1 MRIRMYNV
9 GFGDCFCIR
18 DRKSSLLVDFGAANS
33 KIEGRPRREVFDVI
47 ISDLTT
53 ISRKNLLLTHFH
65 PDHVSGLLYMMR
77 YRRDAYEFEKI
88 YLPDVFSDPEMKYTL
103 TLLLLA
109 DVTKKASLP
118 GRRVSLFALAE
129 ALCARKVKI
138 DLLSRGSEFEG
149 KYTALWPDVREVSR
163 ETEDVFNSLIE
174 DNEKAMTELVNIA
187 EEVRQ
192 LFMSMTEEEN
202 EADDPGAEKEAEDAA
217 LNQKDSDSAGS
228 VQENG
233 GLQEYV
239 QTKLEL
245 ESKMGV
251 DGFAAQAHAANGT
264 AEVEKGAE
272 TESAAGTGAKPAVRS
287 AEQEDTVN
295 SQKETQRRL
304 RPEKLEKKFREL
316 QATPEFQILL
326 ECAEKQG
333 SLLRQFRHKISLA
346 FQNTRDGELNLL
358 FTGDVQPQYMKMIV
372 EDYDGKIPLHE
383 HYWCIKVPHHGTES
397 HFFDF
402 SRFSPENMLIPN
414 GAYYDNSKK
423 KSKNQRT
430 SMQYGGL
437 FYINDAHM
445 YCSNCDCCDSYENGC
460 SCREYDVI
468 SPSYYKDI

>member
-53 ISRKNLLLTHFH
+53 IRKKNLLLTHFH

-149 KYTALWPDVREVSR
+149 KYTALWPDVKMVSR

-192 LFMSMTEEEN
+192 LFMSMTVDEN
-202 EADDPGAEKEAEDAA
+202 GADDLGAEKEAVDAA
-217 LNQKDSDSAGS
+217 GNQTDSDSAGS
-228 VQENG
+228 VQGNNG
-233 GLQEYV
+233 TQEY
-239 QTKLEL
+239 
-245 ESKMGV
+245 
-251 DGFAAQAHAANGT
+251 AQAELQH
-264 AEVEKGAE
+264 
-272 TESAAGTGAKPAVRS
+272 
-287 AEQEDTVN
+287 
-295 SQKETQRRL
+295 RL
-304 RPEKLEKKFREL
+304 KPEKLEKKFREL
-316 QATPEFQILL
+316 QATPEFQALL
-326 ECAEKQG
+326 ECAEIRG
-333 SLLRQFRHKISLA
+333 HLLRQFRHKISLA
-346 FQNTRDGELNLL
+346 FQNTSDGELNLL

-372 EDYDGKIPLHE
+372 EDYDGRIPLHE

-402 SRFSPENMLIPN
+402 SRFSPENMMIPN

>member
-53 ISRKNLLLTHFH
+53 IRKKNLLLTHFH

-88 YLPDVFSDPEMKYTL
+88 YLPDVFSGPEMKYTL
-103 TLLLLA
+103 ALLLLA

-149 KYTALWPDVREVSR
+149 KYTALWPDVSEVSR
-163 ETEDVFNSLIE
+163 ETEEVFNSLIE
-174 DNEKAMTELVNIA
+174 NHENAMTELVNIA
-187 EEVRQ
+187 EEVRE
-192 LFMSMTEEEN
+192 LFLSMTEETLEAEEKSEPLSVPEDTDGPESSLKDPREYSGEN
-202 EADDPGAEKEAEDAA
+202 EEYTQEKLVLANEDAGAAIEDTAEDPEETEKER
-217 LNQKDSDSAGS
+217 
-228 VQENG
+228 V
-233 GLQEYV
+233 
-239 QTKLEL
+239 
-245 ESKMGV
+245 
-251 DGFAAQAHAANGT
+251 
-264 AEVEKGAE
+264 
-272 TESAAGTGAKPAVRS
+272 
-287 AEQEDTVN
+287 
-295 SQKETQRRL
+295 RRL
-304 RPEKLEKKFREL
+304 NPEKLEKKFREL
-316 QATPEFQILL
+316 QATEEFQALL
-326 ECAEKQG
+326 ESAEKQG
-333 SLLRQFRHKISLA
+333 HSLQQFRHKISLA
-346 FQNTRDGELNLL
+346 FQNTIDGELNLL
-358 FTGDVQPQYMKMIV
+358 FTGDVQPQYMKMIA
-372 EDYDGKIPLHE
+372 ENYDGKIQLHE

-402 SRFSPENMLIPN
+402 SGFSPENMMIPN

>member
-53 ISRKNLLLTHFH
+53 IRKKNLLLTHFH

-88 YLPDVFSDPEMKYTL
+88 YLPDVFSGPEMKYTL
-103 TLLLLA
+103 ALLLLA

-149 KYTALWPDVREVSR
+149 KYTALWPDVSEVSR
-163 ETEDVFNSLIE
+163 ETEEVFNSLIE
-174 DNEKAMTELVNIA
+174 NHENAMTELVNIA
-187 EEVRQ
+187 EEVRE
-192 LFMSMTEEEN
+192 LFLSMTEETLEAEEKSEPLSVLEDTDGPESSLKDPREYSGEN
-202 EADDPGAEKEAEDAA
+202 EEYTQEKLVLANEDAGAAIEDTAEDPEETEKER
-217 LNQKDSDSAGS
+217 
-228 VQENG
+228 V
-233 GLQEYV
+233 
-239 QTKLEL
+239 
-245 ESKMGV
+245 
-251 DGFAAQAHAANGT
+251 
-264 AEVEKGAE
+264 
-272 TESAAGTGAKPAVRS
+272 
-287 AEQEDTVN
+287 
-295 SQKETQRRL
+295 RRL
-304 RPEKLEKKFREL
+304 NPEKLEKKFREL
-316 QATPEFQILL
+316 QATEEFQALL
-326 ECAEKQG
+326 ESAEKQG
-333 SLLRQFRHKISLA
+333 HSLRQFRHKISLA
-346 FQNTRDGELNLL
+346 FQNTIDGELNLL
-358 FTGDVQPQYMKMIV
+358 FTGDVQPQYMKMIA
-372 EDYDGKIPLHE
+372 ENYDGKIQLHE

-402 SRFSPENMLIPN
+402 SGFSPENMMIPN

>member
-18 DRKSSLLVDFGAANS
+18 DRESSLLVDFGAANS

-53 ISRKNLLLTHFH
+53 IRKKNLLLTHFH

-88 YLPDVFSDPEMKYTL
+88 YLPDVFSGPEMKYTL
-103 TLLLLA
+103 ALLLLA

-149 KYTALWPDVREVSR
+149 KYTALWPDVSEVSR
-163 ETEDVFNSLIE
+163 ETEEVFNSLIE
-174 DNEKAMTELVNIA
+174 NHENAMTELVNIA
-187 EEVRQ
+187 EEVRE
-192 LFMSMTEEEN
+192 LFLSMTEETLEAEEKSEPLSVPEDTDGPESSLKDPREYSGEN
-202 EADDPGAEKEAEDAA
+202 EEYTQEKLVLANEDAGAAIEDTAEDPEETEKER
-217 LNQKDSDSAGS
+217 
-228 VQENG
+228 V
-233 GLQEYV
+233 
-239 QTKLEL
+239 
-245 ESKMGV
+245 
-251 DGFAAQAHAANGT
+251 
-264 AEVEKGAE
+264 
-272 TESAAGTGAKPAVRS
+272 
-287 AEQEDTVN
+287 
-295 SQKETQRRL
+295 RRL
-304 RPEKLEKKFREL
+304 NPEKLEKKFREL
-316 QATPEFQILL
+316 QATEEFQALL
-326 ECAEKQG
+326 ESAEKQG
-333 SLLRQFRHKISLA
+333 HSLRQFRHKISLA
-346 FQNTRDGELNLL
+346 FHNTIDGELNLL
-358 FTGDVQPQYMKMIV
+358 FTGDVQPQYMKMIA
-372 EDYDGKIPLHE
+372 ENYDGKIQLHE

-402 SRFSPENMLIPN
+402 SGFSPENMMIPN

>member
-53 ISRKNLLLTHFH
+53 IRKKNLLLTHFH

-88 YLPDVFSDPEMKYTL
+88 YLPDVFSGPEMKYTL
-103 TLLLLA
+103 ALLLLA

-149 KYTALWPDVREVSR
+149 KYTALWPDVSEVSR
-163 ETEDVFNSLIE
+163 ETEEVFNSLIE
-174 DNEKAMTELVNIA
+174 NHENAMTELVSIA
-187 EEVRQ
+187 EEVRE
-192 LFMSMTEEEN
+192 LFLSMTEETLEAEEKSEPLSVPEDTDGPESSLKDPREYSGEN
-202 EADDPGAEKEAEDAA
+202 AEYTQEKLVLANEDAGAAIEDTAEDPEETEKER
-217 LNQKDSDSAGS
+217 
-228 VQENG
+228 V
-233 GLQEYV
+233 
-239 QTKLEL
+239 
-245 ESKMGV
+245 
-251 DGFAAQAHAANGT
+251 
-264 AEVEKGAE
+264 
-272 TESAAGTGAKPAVRS
+272 
-287 AEQEDTVN
+287 
-295 SQKETQRRL
+295 RRL
-304 RPEKLEKKFREL
+304 NPEKLEKKFREL
-316 QATPEFQILL
+316 QATEEFQALL
-326 ECAEKQG
+326 ESAEKQG
-333 SLLRQFRHKISLA
+333 HSLRQFRHKISLA
-346 FQNTRDGELNLL
+346 FQNTIDGELNLL
-358 FTGDVQPQYMKMIV
+358 FTGDVQPQYMKMIA
-372 EDYDGKIPLHE
+372 ENYDGKIQLHE

-402 SRFSPENMLIPN
+402 SGFSPENMMIPN

>member
-53 ISRKNLLLTHFH
+53 IRKKNLLLTHFH

-88 YLPDVFSDPEMKYTL
+88 YLPDVFSGPEMKYTL
-103 TLLLLA
+103 ALLLLA

-149 KYTALWPDVREVSR
+149 KYTALWPDVSEVSR
-163 ETEDVFNSLIE
+163 ETEEVFNSLIE
-174 DNEKAMTELVNIA
+174 NHENAMTELVNIA
-187 EEVRQ
+187 EEVRE
-192 LFMSMTEEEN
+192 LFLSMTEETLEAEEKSEPLSVPEDTDGPESSLKEPREYSGEN
-202 EADDPGAEKEAEDAA
+202 EEYTQEKLVLANEDAGAAIEDTAEDPEETEKER
-217 LNQKDSDSAGS
+217 
-228 VQENG
+228 V
-233 GLQEYV
+233 
-239 QTKLEL
+239 
-245 ESKMGV
+245 
-251 DGFAAQAHAANGT
+251 
-264 AEVEKGAE
+264 
-272 TESAAGTGAKPAVRS
+272 
-287 AEQEDTVN
+287 
-295 SQKETQRRL
+295 RRL
-304 RPEKLEKKFREL
+304 NPEKLEKKFREL
-316 QATPEFQILL
+316 QATEEFQALL
-326 ECAEKQG
+326 ESAEKQG
-333 SLLRQFRHKISLA
+333 HSLRQFRHKISLA
-346 FQNTRDGELNLL
+346 FQNTIDGELNLL
-358 FTGDVQPQYMKMIV
+358 FTGDVQPQYMKMIA
-372 EDYDGKIPLHE
+372 ENYDGKIQLYE

-402 SRFSPENMLIPN
+402 SGFSPENMMIPN

>member
-18 DRKSSLLVDFGAANS
+18 DRKGSLLVDFGAVNS

-53 ISRKNLLLTHFH
+53 IRKKNLLLTHFH

-118 GRRVSLFALAE
+118 GRRVSLLALAE

-149 KYTALWPDVREVSR
+149 KYTALWPDVKMVNR

-192 LFMSMTEEEN
+192 LFMSMTEDEN
-202 EADDPGAEKEAEDAA
+202 EADVDLGAEKEAVDAA
-217 LNQKDSDSAGS
+217 GKQTAGDSAGS
-228 VQENG
+228 VQGNNG
-233 GLQEYV
+233 TQEYT
-239 QTKLEL
+239 QTEL
-245 ESKMGV
+245 
-251 DGFAAQAHAANGT
+251 QH
-264 AEVEKGAE
+264 
-272 TESAAGTGAKPAVRS
+272 
-287 AEQEDTVN
+287 
-295 SQKETQRRL
+295 RL
-304 RPEKLEKKFREL
+304 KPEKLEKKFREL
-316 QATPEFQILL
+316 QATSEFQALL
-326 ECAEKQG
+326 ECAEIRG
-333 SLLRQFRHKISLA
+333 HLLRQFRHKISLA
-346 FQNTRDGELNLL
+346 FQNTSDGELNLL

-402 SRFSPENMLIPN
+402 SRFSPENMMIPN

>member
-9 GFGDCFCIR
+9 GFWDCFCIR

-53 ISRKNLLLTHFH
+53 IRKKNLLLTHFH

-88 YLPDVFSDPEMKYTL
+88 YLPDVFSGPEMKYTL
-103 TLLLLA
+103 ALLLLA

-149 KYTALWPDVREVSR
+149 KYTALWPDVSEVSR
-163 ETEDVFNSLIE
+163 ETEEVFNSLIE
-174 DNEKAMTELVNIA
+174 NHENAMTELVNIA
-187 EEVRQ
+187 EEVRE
-192 LFMSMTEEEN
+192 LFLSMTEETLEAEEKSEPLSVPEDTDGPESSLKDPREYSGEN
-202 EADDPGAEKEAEDAA
+202 EEYTQEKLVLANEDAGAAIEDTAEDPEETEKER
-217 LNQKDSDSAGS
+217 
-228 VQENG
+228 V
-233 GLQEYV
+233 
-239 QTKLEL
+239 
-245 ESKMGV
+245 
-251 DGFAAQAHAANGT
+251 
-264 AEVEKGAE
+264 
-272 TESAAGTGAKPAVRS
+272 
-287 AEQEDTVN
+287 
-295 SQKETQRRL
+295 RRL
-304 RPEKLEKKFREL
+304 NPEKLEKKFREL
-316 QATPEFQILL
+316 QATEEFQALL
-326 ECAEKQG
+326 ESAEKQG
-333 SLLRQFRHKISLA
+333 HSLRQFRHKISLA
-346 FQNTRDGELNLL
+346 FQNTIDGELNLL
-358 FTGDVQPQYMKMIV
+358 FTGDVQPQYMKMIA
-372 EDYDGKIPLHE
+372 ENYDGKIQLYE

-402 SRFSPENMLIPN
+402 SGFSPENMMIPN

>member
-1 MRIRMYNV
+1 MYNV

-53 ISRKNLLLTHFH
+53 IRKKNLLLTHFH

-88 YLPDVFSDPEMKYTL
+88 YLPDVFSGPEMKYTL
-103 TLLLLA
+103 ALLLLA

-149 KYTALWPDVREVSR
+149 KYTALWPDVSEVSR
-163 ETEDVFNSLIE
+163 ETEEVFNSLIE
-174 DNEKAMTELVNIA
+174 NHENAMTELVNIA
-187 EEVRQ
+187 EEVRE
-192 LFMSMTEEEN
+192 LFLSMTEETLEAEEKSEPLSVPEDTDGPESSLKDPREYSGEN
-202 EADDPGAEKEAEDAA
+202 EEYTQEKLVLANEDAGAAIEDTAEDPEETEKER
-217 LNQKDSDSAGS
+217 
-228 VQENG
+228 V
-233 GLQEYV
+233 
-239 QTKLEL
+239 
-245 ESKMGV
+245 
-251 DGFAAQAHAANGT
+251 
-264 AEVEKGAE
+264 
-272 TESAAGTGAKPAVRS
+272 
-287 AEQEDTVN
+287 
-295 SQKETQRRL
+295 RRL
-304 RPEKLEKKFREL
+304 NPEKLEKKFREL
-316 QATPEFQILL
+316 QATEEFQALL
-326 ECAEKQG
+326 ESAEKQG
-333 SLLRQFRHKISLA
+333 HSLRQFRHKISLA
-346 FQNTRDGELNLL
+346 FQNTIDGELNLL
-358 FTGDVQPQYMKMIV
+358 FTGDVQPQYLKMIA
-372 EDYDGKIPLHE
+372 ENYDGKIQLHE

-402 SRFSPENMLIPN
+402 SGFSPENMMIPN

>member
-53 ISRKNLLLTHFH
+53 IRKKNLLLTHFH

-88 YLPDVFSDPEMKYTL
+88 YLPDVFSGPEMKYTL
-103 TLLLLA
+103 ALLLLA

-149 KYTALWPDVREVSR
+149 KYTALWPDVSEVSR
-163 ETEDVFNSLIE
+163 ETEEVFNSLIE
-174 DNEKAMTELVNIA
+174 NHENAMTELVNIA
-187 EEVRQ
+187 EEVRE
-192 LFMSMTEEEN
+192 LFLSMTEETLEAEEKSEPLSVPEDTDGPESSLKDPREYSGEN
-202 EADDPGAEKEAEDAA
+202 EEYTQEKLVLANEDAGAAIEDTAEDPEETEKER
-217 LNQKDSDSAGS
+217 
-228 VQENG
+228 V
-233 GLQEYV
+233 
-239 QTKLEL
+239 
-245 ESKMGV
+245 
-251 DGFAAQAHAANGT
+251 
-264 AEVEKGAE
+264 
-272 TESAAGTGAKPAVRS
+272 
-287 AEQEDTVN
+287 
-295 SQKETQRRL
+295 RRL
-304 RPEKLEKKFREL
+304 NPEKLEKKFREL
-316 QATPEFQILL
+316 QATEEFQALL
-326 ECAEKQG
+326 ESAEKQG
-333 SLLRQFRHKISLA
+333 HFLRQFRHKISLA
-346 FQNTRDGELNLL
+346 FQNTIDGELNLL
-358 FTGDVQPQYMKMIV
+358 FTGDVQPQYLKMIA
-372 EDYDGKIPLHE
+372 ENYDGKIQLHE

-402 SRFSPENMLIPN
+402 SGFSPENMMIPN

>member
-1 MRIRMYNV
+1 MYNV

-53 ISRKNLLLTHFH
+53 IRKKNLLLTHFH

-88 YLPDVFSDPEMKYTL
+88 YLPDVFSGPEMKYTL
-103 TLLLLA
+103 ALLLLA

-129 ALCARKVKI
+129 ALCAKRVKI

-149 KYTALWPDVREVSR
+149 KYTALWPDLREVSR

-174 DNEKAMTELVNIA
+174 NHENAMTELVNIA
-187 EEVRQ
+187 EEVRE
-192 LFMSMTEEEN
+192 LFLSMTEETLEAEEKSEPLSVPEDTDGPESSLKDPREYSGEN
-202 EADDPGAEKEAEDAA
+202 EEYTQEKLVLANEDAGAAIEDTAEDPEETEKER
-217 LNQKDSDSAGS
+217 
-228 VQENG
+228 V
-233 GLQEYV
+233 
-239 QTKLEL
+239 
-245 ESKMGV
+245 
-251 DGFAAQAHAANGT
+251 
-264 AEVEKGAE
+264 
-272 TESAAGTGAKPAVRS
+272 
-287 AEQEDTVN
+287 
-295 SQKETQRRL
+295 RRL
-304 RPEKLEKKFREL
+304 NPEKLEKKFREL
-316 QATPEFQILL
+316 QATEEFQALL
-326 ECAEKQG
+326 ESAEKQG
-333 SLLRQFRHKISLA
+333 HSLRQFRHKISLA
-346 FQNTRDGELNLL
+346 FQNTIDGELNLL
-358 FTGDVQPQYMKMIV
+358 FTGDVQPQYMKMIA
-372 EDYDGKIPLHE
+372 ENYDGKIQLHE

-397 HFFDF
+397 QFFDF
-402 SRFSPENMLIPN
+402 SGFSPENMMIPN

>member
-53 ISRKNLLLTHFH
+53 IRKKNLLLTHFH

-88 YLPDVFSDPEMKYTL
+88 YLPDVFSGPEMKYTL
-103 TLLLLA
+103 ALLLLA

-149 KYTALWPDVREVSR
+149 KYTALWPDVSEVSR
-163 ETEDVFNSLIE
+163 ETEEVFNSLIE
-174 DNEKAMTELVNIA
+174 NHENAMTELVNIA
-187 EEVRQ
+187 EEVRE
-192 LFMSMTEEEN
+192 LFLSMTEGTLEAEEKSEPLSVPEDTDGPESSLKDPREYSGEN
-202 EADDPGAEKEAEDAA
+202 EEYTQEKLVLANEDAGAAIEDTAEDLEETEKER
-217 LNQKDSDSAGS
+217 
-228 VQENG
+228 V
-233 GLQEYV
+233 
-239 QTKLEL
+239 
-245 ESKMGV
+245 
-251 DGFAAQAHAANGT
+251 
-264 AEVEKGAE
+264 
-272 TESAAGTGAKPAVRS
+272 
-287 AEQEDTVN
+287 
-295 SQKETQRRL
+295 RRL
-304 RPEKLEKKFREL
+304 NPEKLEKKFREL
-316 QATPEFQILL
+316 QATEEFQALL
-326 ECAEKQG
+326 ESAEKQG
-333 SLLRQFRHKISLA
+333 HSLRQFRHKISLA
-346 FQNTRDGELNLL
+346 FQNTIDGELNLL
-358 FTGDVQPQYMKMIV
+358 FTGDVQPQYMKMIA
-372 EDYDGKIPLHE
+372 ENYDGKIQLHE

-402 SRFSPENMLIPN
+402 SDFSPENMMIPN

>member
-53 ISRKNLLLTHFH
+53 IRKKNLLLTHFH

-88 YLPDVFSDPEMKYTL
+88 YLPDVFSGPEMKYTL
-103 TLLLLA
+103 ALLLLA

-149 KYTALWPDVREVSR
+149 KYTALWPDVSEVSR
-163 ETEDVFNSLIE
+163 ETEEVFNSLIE
-174 DNEKAMTELVNIA
+174 NHENAMTELVNIA
-187 EEVRQ
+187 EEVRE
-192 LFMSMTEEEN
+192 LFLSMTEETLEAEEKSEPLSVPEDTDGPESSLKDPREYSGEN
-202 EADDPGAEKEAEDAA
+202 EEYTQEKLVLANEDAGAAIEDTAEDPEETEKER
-217 LNQKDSDSAGS
+217 
-228 VQENG
+228 V
-233 GLQEYV
+233 
-239 QTKLEL
+239 
-245 ESKMGV
+245 
-251 DGFAAQAHAANGT
+251 
-264 AEVEKGAE
+264 
-272 TESAAGTGAKPAVRS
+272 
-287 AEQEDTVN
+287 
-295 SQKETQRRL
+295 RRL
-304 RPEKLEKKFREL
+304 NPEKLEKKFREL
-316 QATPEFQILL
+316 QATEEFQALL
-326 ECAEKQG
+326 ESAEKQG
-333 SLLRQFRHKISLA
+333 HSLRQFRHKISLA
-346 FQNTRDGELNLL
+346 FQNTIEGELNLL
-358 FTGDVQPQYMKMIV
+358 FTGDVQPQYMKMIA
-372 EDYDGKIPLHE
+372 ENYDGKIQLHE

-402 SRFSPENMLIPN
+402 SGFSPENMMIPN

>member
-53 ISRKNLLLTHFH
+53 IRKKNLLLTHFH

-88 YLPDVFSDPEMKYTL
+88 YLPDVFSGPEMKYTL
-103 TLLLLA
+103 ALLLLA

-149 KYTALWPDVREVSR
+149 KYTALWPDVSEVSW
-163 ETEDVFNSLIE
+163 ETEEVFNSLIE
-174 DNEKAMTELVNIA
+174 NHENAMTELVNIA
-187 EEVRQ
+187 EEVRE
-192 LFMSMTEEEN
+192 LFLSMTEETLEAEEKSEPLSVPEDTDGPESSLKDPREYSGEN
-202 EADDPGAEKEAEDAA
+202 EEYTQEKLVLANEDAGAAIEDTAEDPEETEKER
-217 LNQKDSDSAGS
+217 
-228 VQENG
+228 V
-233 GLQEYV
+233 
-239 QTKLEL
+239 
-245 ESKMGV
+245 
-251 DGFAAQAHAANGT
+251 
-264 AEVEKGAE
+264 
-272 TESAAGTGAKPAVRS
+272 
-287 AEQEDTVN
+287 
-295 SQKETQRRL
+295 RRL
-304 RPEKLEKKFREL
+304 NPEKLEKKFREL
-316 QATPEFQILL
+316 QATEEFQALL
-326 ECAEKQG
+326 ESAEKQG
-333 SLLRQFRHKISLA
+333 HSLRQFRHKISLA
-346 FQNTRDGELNLL
+346 FHNTIDGELNLL
-358 FTGDVQPQYMKMIV
+358 FTGDVQPQYMKMIA
-372 EDYDGKIPLHE
+372 ENYDGKIQLHE

-402 SRFSPENMLIPN
+402 SGFSPENMMIPN

>member
-53 ISRKNLLLTHFH
+53 IRKKNLLLTHFH

-88 YLPDVFSDPEMKYTL
+88 YLPDVFSGPEMKYTL
-103 TLLLLA
+103 ALLLLA

-149 KYTALWPDVREVSR
+149 KYTALWPDVSEVSR
-163 ETEDVFNSLIE
+163 ETEEVFNSLIE
-174 DNEKAMTELVNIA
+174 NHENAMTELVNIA
-187 EEVRQ
+187 EEVRE
-192 LFMSMTEEEN
+192 LFLSMTEETLEAEEKSEPLSVPEDTDGPESSLKDPREYSGEN
-202 EADDPGAEKEAEDAA
+202 EEYTQEKLVLANEDAGAAIEDTAEDPEETEKER
-217 LNQKDSDSAGS
+217 
-228 VQENG
+228 V
-233 GLQEYV
+233 
-239 QTKLEL
+239 
-245 ESKMGV
+245 
-251 DGFAAQAHAANGT
+251 
-264 AEVEKGAE
+264 
-272 TESAAGTGAKPAVRS
+272 
-287 AEQEDTVN
+287 
-295 SQKETQRRL
+295 RRL
-304 RPEKLEKKFREL
+304 NPEKLEKKFREL
-316 QATPEFQILL
+316 QATEEFQALL
-326 ECAEKQG
+326 ESAEKQG
-333 SLLRQFRHKISLA
+333 HFLRQFRHKISLA
-346 FQNTRDGELNLL
+346 FQNTGDGELNLL
-358 FTGDVQPQYMKMIV
+358 FTGDVQPQYMKMIA
-372 EDYDGKIPLHE
+372 ENYDGKIQLHE

-402 SRFSPENMLIPN
+402 SGFSPENMMIPN

>member
-53 ISRKNLLLTHFH
+53 IRKKNLLLTHFH

-88 YLPDVFSDPEMKYTL
+88 YLPDVFSGPEMKYTL
-103 TLLLLA
+103 ALLLLA

-149 KYTALWPDVREVSR
+149 KYTALWPDVSEVSR
-163 ETEDVFNSLIE
+163 ETEEVFNSLIE
-174 DNEKAMTELVNIA
+174 NHENAMTELVNIA
-187 EEVRQ
+187 EEVRE
-192 LFMSMTEEEN
+192 LFLSMTEETLEAEEKSEPLSVPEDTDGPESSLKDPREYSGEN
-202 EADDPGAEKEAEDAA
+202 EEYTQEKLVLANEDAGAAIEDAA
-217 LNQKDSDSAGS
+217 EDP
-228 VQENG
+228 E
-233 GLQEYV
+233 
-239 QTKLEL
+239 
-245 ESKMGV
+245 
-251 DGFAAQAHAANGT
+251 
-264 AEVEKGAE
+264 E
-272 TESAAGTGAKPAVRS
+272 TE
-287 AEQEDTVN
+287 
-295 SQKETQRRL
+295 KERVRRL
-304 RPEKLEKKFREL
+304 NPEKLEKKFREL
-316 QATPEFQILL
+316 QATEEFQALL
-326 ECAEKQG
+326 ESAEKQG
-333 SLLRQFRHKISLA
+333 HSLRQFRHKISLA
-346 FQNTRDGELNLL
+346 FQNTIDGELNLL
-358 FTGDVQPQYMKMIV
+358 FTGDVQPQYMKMIA
-372 EDYDGKIPLHE
+372 ENYDGKIQLHE

-402 SRFSPENMLIPN
+402 SGFSPENMMIPN

-468 SPSYYKDI
+468 SPAYYKDI

>member
-53 ISRKNLLLTHFH
+53 IRKKNLLLTHFH

-88 YLPDVFSDPEMKYTL
+88 YLPDVFSGPEMKYTL
-103 TLLLLA
+103 ALLLLA

-149 KYTALWPDVREVSR
+149 KYTALWPDVSEVSR
-163 ETEDVFNSLIE
+163 ETEEVFNSLIE
-174 DNEKAMTELVNIA
+174 NHENAMTELVNIA
-187 EEVRQ
+187 EEVRE
-192 LFMSMTEEEN
+192 LFLSMTEETLEAEEKSEPLSVPEDTDGPESSLKDPREYSGEN
-202 EADDPGAEKEAEDAA
+202 EEYTQEKLVLANEDAGAAIEDTAEDPEETEKER
-217 LNQKDSDSAGS
+217 
-228 VQENG
+228 V
-233 GLQEYV
+233 
-239 QTKLEL
+239 
-245 ESKMGV
+245 
-251 DGFAAQAHAANGT
+251 
-264 AEVEKGAE
+264 
-272 TESAAGTGAKPAVRS
+272 
-287 AEQEDTVN
+287 
-295 SQKETQRRL
+295 RRL
-304 RPEKLEKKFREL
+304 NPEKLEKKFREL
-316 QATPEFQILL
+316 QATEEFQALL
-326 ECAEKQG
+326 ESAEKQG
-333 SLLRQFRHKISLA
+333 HSLRQFRHKISLA
-346 FQNTRDGELNLL
+346 FQNTIDGELNLL

-372 EDYDGKIPLHE
+372 ENYDGKIPLHE

-402 SRFSPENMLIPN
+402 SGFSPENMMIPN

-437 FYINDAHM
+437 FYISDAHM

>member
-47 ISDLTT
+47 ISNLTT
-53 ISRKNLLLTHFH
+53 IRKKNLLLTHFH

-88 YLPDVFSDPEMKYTL
+88 YLPDVFSGPEMKYTL
-103 TLLLLA
+103 ALLLLA

-149 KYTALWPDVREVSR
+149 KYTALWPDVSEVSR
-163 ETEDVFNSLIE
+163 ETEEVFNSLIE
-174 DNEKAMTELVNIA
+174 NHENAMTELVNIA
-187 EEVRQ
+187 EEVRE
-192 LFMSMTEEEN
+192 LFLSMTEETLEAEEKSEPLSVPEDTDGPESSLKDPREYSGEN
-202 EADDPGAEKEAEDAA
+202 EEYTQEKLVLANEDAGAAIEDTAEDPEETEKER
-217 LNQKDSDSAGS
+217 
-228 VQENG
+228 V
-233 GLQEYV
+233 
-239 QTKLEL
+239 
-245 ESKMGV
+245 
-251 DGFAAQAHAANGT
+251 
-264 AEVEKGAE
+264 
-272 TESAAGTGAKPAVRS
+272 
-287 AEQEDTVN
+287 
-295 SQKETQRRL
+295 RRL
-304 RPEKLEKKFREL
+304 NPEKLEKKFREL
-316 QATPEFQILL
+316 QATEEFQALL
-326 ECAEKQG
+326 ESAEKQG
-333 SLLRQFRHKISLA
+333 HSLRQFRHKISLA
-346 FQNTRDGELNLL
+346 FHNTIDGELNLL
-358 FTGDVQPQYMKMIV
+358 FTGDVQPQYMKMIA
-372 EDYDGKIPLHE
+372 ENYDGKIQLHE

-402 SRFSPENMLIPN
+402 SGFSPENMMIPN

>member
-53 ISRKNLLLTHFH
+53 IRKKNLLLTHFH

-88 YLPDVFSDPEMKYTL
+88 YLPDVFSGPEMKYTL
-103 TLLLLA
+103 ALLLLA

-129 ALCARKVKI
+129 VLCARKVKI

-149 KYTALWPDVREVSR
+149 KYTALWPDVSEVSR
-163 ETEDVFNSLIE
+163 ETEEVFNSLIE
-174 DNEKAMTELVNIA
+174 NHENAMTELVNIA
-187 EEVRQ
+187 EEVRE
-192 LFMSMTEEEN
+192 LFLSMTEETLEAEEKSEPLSVPEDTDGPESSLKDPREYSGEN
-202 EADDPGAEKEAEDAA
+202 EEYTQEKLVLANEDAGAAIEDTAEDPEETEKER
-217 LNQKDSDSAGS
+217 
-228 VQENG
+228 V
-233 GLQEYV
+233 
-239 QTKLEL
+239 
-245 ESKMGV
+245 
-251 DGFAAQAHAANGT
+251 
-264 AEVEKGAE
+264 
-272 TESAAGTGAKPAVRS
+272 
-287 AEQEDTVN
+287 
-295 SQKETQRRL
+295 RRL
-304 RPEKLEKKFREL
+304 NPEKLEKKFREL
-316 QATPEFQILL
+316 QATEEFQALL
-326 ECAEKQG
+326 ESAEKQG
-333 SLLRQFRHKISLA
+333 HSLRQFRHKISLA
-346 FQNTRDGELNLL
+346 FHNTIDGELNLL
-358 FTGDVQPQYMKMIV
+358 FTGDVQPQYMKMIA
-372 EDYDGKIPLHE
+372 ENYDGKIQLHE

-402 SRFSPENMLIPN
+402 SGFSPENMMIPN

>member
-53 ISRKNLLLTHFH
+53 IRKKNLLLTHFH

-88 YLPDVFSDPEMKYTL
+88 YLPDVFSGPEMKYTL
-103 TLLLLA
+103 ALLLLA

-129 ALCARKVKI
+129 ALCARRVKI

-149 KYTALWPDVREVSR
+149 KYTALWPDLSEVSR

-174 DNEKAMTELVNIA
+174 NHEKAMTELVNIA

-192 LFMSMTEEEN
+192 LFLSMTEETPEAEQKSAPLSEASLAEEDTEESESSLTGQTESGGEN
-202 EADDPGAEKEAEDAA
+202 EGYT
-217 LNQKDSDSAGS
+217 
-228 VQENG
+228 QE
-233 GLQEYV
+233 
-239 QTKLEL
+239 KLEL
-245 ESKMGV
+245 IMEDTG
-251 DGFAAQAHAANGT
+251 AAAEDT
-264 AEVEKGAE
+264 AE
-272 TESAAGTGAKPAVRS
+272 
-287 AEQEDTVN
+287 N
-295 SQKETQRRL
+295 
-304 RPEKLEKKFREL
+304 
-316 QATPEFQILL
+316 
-326 ECAEKQG
+326 
-333 SLLRQFRHKISLA
+333 
-346 FQNTRDGELNLL
+346 
-358 FTGDVQPQYMKMIV
+358 
-372 EDYDGKIPLHE
+372 YDGRIPLHE

-402 SRFSPENMLIPN
+402 SSFSPENMMIPN

-468 SPSYYKDI
+468 SPAYYKDI

>member
-1 MRIRMYNV
+1 MYNV

-53 ISRKNLLLTHFH
+53 IRKKNLLLTHFH

-88 YLPDVFSDPEMKYTL
+88 YLPDVFSGPEMKYTL
-103 TLLLLA
+103 ALLLLA

-149 KYTALWPDVREVSR
+149 KYTALWPDVSEVSR
-163 ETEDVFNSLIE
+163 ETEEVFNSLIE
-174 DNEKAMTELVNIA
+174 NHENAMTELVNIA
-187 EEVRQ
+187 EEVRE
-192 LFMSMTEEEN
+192 LFLSMTEETLEAEEKSEPLSVPEDTDGPESSLKDPREYSGEN
-202 EADDPGAEKEAEDAA
+202 EEYTQEKLVLANEDAGAAIEDTAEDPEETEKER
-217 LNQKDSDSAGS
+217 
-228 VQENG
+228 V
-233 GLQEYV
+233 
-239 QTKLEL
+239 
-245 ESKMGV
+245 
-251 DGFAAQAHAANGT
+251 
-264 AEVEKGAE
+264 
-272 TESAAGTGAKPAVRS
+272 
-287 AEQEDTVN
+287 
-295 SQKETQRRL
+295 RRL
-304 RPEKLEKKFREL
+304 NPEKLEKKFREL
-316 QATPEFQILL
+316 QATEEFQALL
-326 ECAEKQG
+326 ESAEKQG
-333 SLLRQFRHKISLA
+333 HSLRQFRHKISLA
-346 FQNTRDGELNLL
+346 FQNTIDGELNLL
-358 FTGDVQPQYMKMIV
+358 FTGDVQPQYMKMIA
-372 EDYDGKIPLHE
+372 ENYDGKIQLHE

-397 HFFDF
+397 HFFEF
-402 SRFSPENMLIPN
+402 SGFSPENMMIPN

>member
-18 DRKSSLLVDFGAANS
+18 DRKGSLLVDFGAVNS

-53 ISRKNLLLTHFH
+53 IRKKNLLLTHFH

-118 GRRVSLFALAE
+118 GRRVSLLALAE

-149 KYTALWPDVREVSR
+149 KYTALWPDVKMVNR

-192 LFMSMTEEEN
+192 LFMSMTVDEN
-202 EADDPGAEKEAEDAA
+202 GADNLGAEKEAVDA
-217 LNQKDSDSAGS
+217 
-228 VQENG
+228 
-233 GLQEYV
+233 
-239 QTKLEL
+239 
-245 ESKMGV
+245 
-251 DGFAAQAHAANGT
+251 AANGT
-264 AEVEKGAE
+264 VGAE
-272 TESAAGTGAKPAVRS
+272 TGAETASTAGTGVKSAVKS
-287 AEQEDTVN
+287 AEQEDIEN
-295 SQKETQRRL
+295 SQKETQSRL

-316 QATPEFQILL
+316 QATAEFQALL
-326 ECAEKQG
+326 ECAEKQVH
-333 SLLRQFRHKISLA
+333 LLRQFRHKISLA
-346 FQNTRDGELNLL
+346 FQNTSDSELNLL

-402 SRFSPENMLIPN
+402 SRFSPENMMIPN

>member
-53 ISRKNLLLTHFH
+53 IRKKNLLLTHFH

-149 KYTALWPDVREVSR
+149 KYTALWPDVKMVSR

-192 LFMSMTEEEN
+192 LFMSMTVDEN
-202 EADDPGAEKEAEDAA
+202 GADDLGAEKEAVDA
-217 LNQKDSDSAGS
+217 
-228 VQENG
+228 
-233 GLQEYV
+233 
-239 QTKLEL
+239 
-245 ESKMGV
+245 
-251 DGFAAQAHAANGT
+251 AANGT
-264 AEVEKGAE
+264 VGAE
-272 TESAAGTGAKPAVRS
+272 TGAETASTAGTGVKSAVKS
-287 AEQEDTVN
+287 AEQEDIEN

-316 QATPEFQILL
+316 QATPEFQALL

-333 SLLRQFRHKISLA
+333 HLLRQFRHKISLA
-346 FQNTRDGELNLL
+346 FQNTSDGELNLL

-372 EDYDGKIPLHE
+372 EDYDGRIPLHE

-402 SRFSPENMLIPN
+402 SRFSPENMMIPN

>member
-53 ISRKNLLLTHFH
+53 IRKKNLLLTHFH

-88 YLPDVFSDPEMKYTL
+88 YLPDVFSGSEMKYTL
-103 TLLLLA
+103 ALLLLA

-149 KYTALWPDVREVSR
+149 KYTALWPDVSEVSR
-163 ETEDVFNSLIE
+163 ETEEVFNSLIE
-174 DNEKAMTELVNIA
+174 NHENAMTELVNIA
-187 EEVRQ
+187 EEVRE
-192 LFMSMTEEEN
+192 LFLSMTEETLEAEEKSEPLSVPEDTDGPESSLKDPREYSGEN
-202 EADDPGAEKEAEDAA
+202 EEYTQEKLVLANEDAGAAIEDTAEDPEETEKER
-217 LNQKDSDSAGS
+217 
-228 VQENG
+228 V
-233 GLQEYV
+233 
-239 QTKLEL
+239 
-245 ESKMGV
+245 
-251 DGFAAQAHAANGT
+251 
-264 AEVEKGAE
+264 
-272 TESAAGTGAKPAVRS
+272 
-287 AEQEDTVN
+287 
-295 SQKETQRRL
+295 RRL
-304 RPEKLEKKFREL
+304 NPEKLEKKFREL
-316 QATPEFQILL
+316 QATEEFQALL
-326 ECAEKQG
+326 ESAEKQG
-333 SLLRQFRHKISLA
+333 HSLRQFRHKISLA
-346 FQNTRDGELNLL
+346 FQNTIDGELNLL
-358 FTGDVQPQYMKMIV
+358 FTGDVQPQYMKMIA
-372 EDYDGKIPLHE
+372 ENYDGKIQLHE

-402 SRFSPENMLIPN
+402 SGFSPENMMIPN

>member
-53 ISRKNLLLTHFH
+53 IRKKNLLLTHFH

-149 KYTALWPDVREVSR
+149 KYTALWPDVRTVSS

-174 DNEKAMTELVNIA
+174 NNEKAMTELVNIA

-192 LFMSMTEEEN
+192 LFMSMTEDEN
-202 EADDPGAEKEAEDAA
+202 GAEEDSEAEKVAEDVDG
-217 LNQKDSDSAGS
+217 NQTGSDSAES
-228 VQENG
+228 VQGNNG
-233 GLQEYV
+233 IQEYS
-239 QTKLEL
+239 QAEL
-245 ESKMGV
+245 R
-251 DGFAAQAHAANGT
+251 H
-264 AEVEKGAE
+264 
-272 TESAAGTGAKPAVRS
+272 
-287 AEQEDTVN
+287 
-295 SQKETQRRL
+295 RL
-304 RPEKLEKKFREL
+304 KPEKLEKKFREL
-316 QATPEFQILL
+316 QATAEFQALL

-333 SLLRQFRHKISLA
+333 HLLRQFRHKISLA

-358 FTGDVQPQYMKMIV
+358 FTGDVQSRYMKMIV
-372 EDYDGKIPLHE
+372 EDYDGRIPLHE

-402 SRFSPENMLIPN
+402 SRFSPENMMIPN

>member
-1 MRIRMYNV
+1 MKVRMYNV
-9 GFGDCFCIR
+9 GFGDCFCLR
-18 DRKSSLLVDFGAANS
+18 DRKKSLLVDFGTNNS
-33 KIEGRPRREVFDVI
+33 RIEGRPRREIFDVI
-47 ISDLTT
+47 ISDLST
-53 ISRKNLLLTHFH
+53 IKSKNLLLTHFH

-88 YLPDVFSDPEMKYTL
+88 YLPDVFSGPEMKYTL
-103 TLLLLA
+103 ALLLLA

-149 KYTALWPDVREVSR
+149 KYTALWPDVSEVSR
-163 ETEDVFNSLIE
+163 ETEEVFNSLIE
-174 DNEKAMTELVNIA
+174 NHENAMTELVNIA
-187 EEVRQ
+187 EEVRE
-192 LFMSMTEEEN
+192 LFLSMTEETLEAEEKSEPLSVPEDTDGPESSLKDPREYSGEN
-202 EADDPGAEKEAEDAA
+202 EEYTQEKLVLANEDAGAAIEDTAEDPEETEKER
-217 LNQKDSDSAGS
+217 
-228 VQENG
+228 V
-233 GLQEYV
+233 
-239 QTKLEL
+239 
-245 ESKMGV
+245 
-251 DGFAAQAHAANGT
+251 
-264 AEVEKGAE
+264 
-272 TESAAGTGAKPAVRS
+272 
-287 AEQEDTVN
+287 
-295 SQKETQRRL
+295 RRL
-304 RPEKLEKKFREL
+304 NPEKLEKKFREL
-316 QATPEFQILL
+316 QATEEFQALL
-326 ECAEKQG
+326 ESAEKQG
-333 SLLRQFRHKISLA
+333 HSLRQFRHKISLA
-346 FQNTRDGELNLL
+346 FQNTIDGELNLL
-358 FTGDVQPQYMKMIV
+358 FTGDVQPQYLKMIA
-372 EDYDGKIPLHE
+372 ENYDGKIQLHE

-402 SRFSPENMLIPN
+402 SGFSPENMMIPN

>member
-53 ISRKNLLLTHFH
+53 IRKKNLLLTHFH

-88 YLPDVFSDPEMKYTL
+88 YLPDVFSGPEMKYTL
-103 TLLLLA
+103 ALLLLA

-129 ALCARKVKI
+129 ALCARRVKI

-149 KYTALWPDVREVSR
+149 KYTALWPDVSKVSR
-163 ETEDVFNSLIE
+163 ETEEVFNSLIE
-174 DNEKAMTELVNIA
+174 NHENAMTELVNIA
-187 EEVRQ
+187 EEVRE
-192 LFMSMTEEEN
+192 LFLSMTEETLEAEEKSEPLSVPEDTDGPESSLKDPREYSGEN
-202 EADDPGAEKEAEDAA
+202 EEYTQEKLVLANEDAGAAIEDTAEDPEETEKER
-217 LNQKDSDSAGS
+217 
-228 VQENG
+228 V
-233 GLQEYV
+233 
-239 QTKLEL
+239 
-245 ESKMGV
+245 
-251 DGFAAQAHAANGT
+251 
-264 AEVEKGAE
+264 
-272 TESAAGTGAKPAVRS
+272 
-287 AEQEDTVN
+287 
-295 SQKETQRRL
+295 RRL
-304 RPEKLEKKFREL
+304 NPEKLEKKFREL
-316 QATPEFQILL
+316 QATEEFQALL
-326 ECAEKQG
+326 ESAEKQG
-333 SLLRQFRHKISLA
+333 HSLRQFRHKISLA
-346 FQNTRDGELNLL
+346 FQNTIDGELNLL
-358 FTGDVQPQYMKMIV
+358 FTGDVQPQYMKMIA
-372 EDYDGKIPLHE
+372 ENYDGKIQLYE

-402 SRFSPENMLIPN
+402 SGFSPENMMIPN

>member
-53 ISRKNLLLTHFH
+53 IRKKNLLLTHFH

-88 YLPDVFSDPEMKYTL
+88 YLPDVFSGPEMKYTL
-103 TLLLLA
+103 ALLLLA

-149 KYTALWPDVREVSR
+149 KYTALWPDVSEVSR
-163 ETEDVFNSLIE
+163 ETEEVFNSLIE
-174 DNEKAMTELVNIA
+174 NHENAMTELVNIA
-187 EEVRQ
+187 EEVRE
-192 LFMSMTEEEN
+192 LFLSVTEETLEAEERSEPLSVPEDTDGPESSLKDPREYSGEN
-202 EADDPGAEKEAEDAA
+202 EEYTQEKLVLANEDAGAAIEDTAEDPEETEKER
-217 LNQKDSDSAGS
+217 
-228 VQENG
+228 V
-233 GLQEYV
+233 
-239 QTKLEL
+239 
-245 ESKMGV
+245 
-251 DGFAAQAHAANGT
+251 
-264 AEVEKGAE
+264 
-272 TESAAGTGAKPAVRS
+272 
-287 AEQEDTVN
+287 
-295 SQKETQRRL
+295 RRL
-304 RPEKLEKKFREL
+304 NPEKLEKKFREL
-316 QATPEFQILL
+316 QATEEFQALL
-326 ECAEKQG
+326 ESAEKQG
-333 SLLRQFRHKISLA
+333 HSLRQFRHKISLA
-346 FQNTRDGELNLL
+346 FQNTIDGELNLL
-358 FTGDVQPQYMKMIV
+358 FTGDVQPQYMKMIA
-372 EDYDGKIPLHE
+372 ENYDGKIQLHE

-402 SRFSPENMLIPN
+402 SGFSPENMMIPN

>member
-53 ISRKNLLLTHFH
+53 IRKKNLLLTHFH

-88 YLPDVFSDPEMKYTL
+88 YLPDVFSGPEMKYTL
-103 TLLLLA
+103 ALLLLA

-149 KYTALWPDVREVSR
+149 KYTALWPDVSEVSR
-163 ETEDVFNSLIE
+163 ETEEVFNSLIE
-174 DNEKAMTELVNIA
+174 NHENAMTELVNIA
-187 EEVRQ
+187 EEVRE
-192 LFMSMTEEEN
+192 LFLSMTEETLEAEEKSEPLSVPEDTDGPESSLKDPREYSGEN
-202 EADDPGAEKEAEDAA
+202 EEYTQEKLVLANEDAGAAIEDTAEDPEETEKER
-217 LNQKDSDSAGS
+217 
-228 VQENG
+228 V
-233 GLQEYV
+233 
-239 QTKLEL
+239 
-245 ESKMGV
+245 
-251 DGFAAQAHAANGT
+251 
-264 AEVEKGAE
+264 
-272 TESAAGTGAKPAVRS
+272 
-287 AEQEDTVN
+287 
-295 SQKETQRRL
+295 RRL
-304 RPEKLEKKFREL
+304 NPEKLEKKFREL
-316 QATPEFQILL
+316 QATEEFQALL
-326 ECAEKQG
+326 ESAEKQG
-333 SLLRQFRHKISLA
+333 HSLRQFRHKISLA
-346 FQNTRDGELNLL
+346 FQNTIDGELNLL
-358 FTGDVQPQYMKMIV
+358 FTGDVQPQYMKMIA
-372 EDYDGKIPLHE
+372 ENYDGKIQLHE
-383 HYWCIKVPHHGTES
+383 HYWCVKVPHHGTES

-402 SRFSPENMLIPN
+402 SGFSPENMMIPN

>member
-33 KIEGRPRREVFDVI
+33 KIEGKPRRDVFDVI

-53 ISRKNLLLTHFH
+53 IRKKNLLLTHFH

-88 YLPDVFSDPEMKYTL
+88 YLPDVFSEPEMKYTL
-103 TLLLLA
+103 ALLLLA

-138 DLLSRGSEFEG
+138 DLLSRGDEFEE
-149 KYTALWPDVREVSR
+149 KYTVLWPDVHMVGE

-174 DNEKAMTELVNIA
+174 DHENAMTELVNIA

-192 LFMSMTEEEN
+192 LFLSMTEE
-202 EADDPGAEKEAEDAA
+202 AEGRILPE
-217 LNQKDSDSAGS
+217 
-228 VQENG
+228 
-233 GLQEYV
+233 
-239 QTKLEL
+239 
-245 ESKMGV
+245 
-251 DGFAAQAHAANGT
+251 
-264 AEVEKGAE
+264 
-272 TESAAGTGAKPAVRS
+272 
-287 AEQEDTVN
+287 EDTENTSESGDFDASVET
-295 SQKETQRRL
+295 QKEKLRCL

-316 QATPEFQILL
+316 QATPEFQSLL
-326 ECAEKQG
+326 ESAEQQG
-333 SLLRQFRHKISLA
+333 NLLRQFRHKISLA
-346 FQNTRDGELNLL
+346 FQNTRDGELNML
-358 FTGDVQPQYMKMIV
+358 FTGDVQPQYMKLIV

-402 SRFSPENMLIPN
+402 SRFSPENMMIPN

-437 FYINDAHM
+437 FYISDAHM

>member
-18 DRKSSLLVDFGAANS
+18 DRKGSLLVDFGAVNS

-53 ISRKNLLLTHFH
+53 IRKKNLLLTHFH

-118 GRRVSLFALAE
+118 GRRVSLLALAE

-149 KYTALWPDVREVSR
+149 KYTALWPDVKMVNR

-192 LFMSMTEEEN
+192 LFMSMTVDEN
-202 EADDPGAEKEAEDAA
+202 GADNLGAEKEAVDA
-217 LNQKDSDSAGS
+217 
-228 VQENG
+228 
-233 GLQEYV
+233 
-239 QTKLEL
+239 
-245 ESKMGV
+245 
-251 DGFAAQAHAANGT
+251 AANGT
-264 AEVEKGAE
+264 VGAE
-272 TESAAGTGAKPAVRS
+272 TGAETASTAGTGVKSAVKS
-287 AEQEDTVN
+287 AEQEDIEN

-316 QATPEFQILL
+316 QVTPEFQTLL

-333 SLLRQFRHKISLA
+333 HLLRQFRHKVSLA
-346 FQNTRDGELNLL
+346 FQNTSDSELNLL

-402 SRFSPENMLIPN
+402 SRFSPENMMIPN

>member
-9 GFGDCFCIR
+9 GFGDCCCIR

-53 ISRKNLLLTHFH
+53 IRKKNLLLTHFH

-88 YLPDVFSDPEMKYTL
+88 YLPDVFSGPEMKYTL
-103 TLLLLA
+103 ALLLLA

-149 KYTALWPDVREVSR
+149 KYTALWPDVSEVSR
-163 ETEDVFNSLIE
+163 ETEEVFNSLIE
-174 DNEKAMTELVNIA
+174 NHENAMTELVNIA
-187 EEVRQ
+187 EEVRE
-192 LFMSMTEEEN
+192 LFLSMTEETLEAEEKSEPLSVPEDTDGPESSLKDPREYSGEN
-202 EADDPGAEKEAEDAA
+202 EEYTQEKLVLANEDAGAAIEDTAEDPEETEKER
-217 LNQKDSDSAGS
+217 
-228 VQENG
+228 V
-233 GLQEYV
+233 
-239 QTKLEL
+239 
-245 ESKMGV
+245 
-251 DGFAAQAHAANGT
+251 
-264 AEVEKGAE
+264 
-272 TESAAGTGAKPAVRS
+272 
-287 AEQEDTVN
+287 
-295 SQKETQRRL
+295 RRL
-304 RPEKLEKKFREL
+304 NPEKLEKKFREL
-316 QATPEFQILL
+316 QATEEFQALL
-326 ECAEKQG
+326 ESAEKQG
-333 SLLRQFRHKISLA
+333 HSLRQFRHKISLA
-346 FQNTRDGELNLL
+346 FQNTIDGELNLL
-358 FTGDVQPQYMKMIV
+358 FTGDVQPQYMKMIA
-372 EDYDGKIPLHE
+372 ENYDGKIQLHE

-402 SRFSPENMLIPN
+402 SGFSPENMMIPN

>member
-47 ISDLTT
+47 ISDITT
-53 ISRKNLLLTHFH
+53 IRKKNLLLTHFH

-88 YLPDVFSDPEMKYTL
+88 YLPDVFSGPEMKYTL
-103 TLLLLA
+103 ALLLLA

-149 KYTALWPDVREVSR
+149 KYTALWPDVSEVSR
-163 ETEDVFNSLIE
+163 ETEEVFNSLIE
-174 DNEKAMTELVNIA
+174 NHENAMTELVNIA
-187 EEVRQ
+187 EEVRE
-192 LFMSMTEEEN
+192 LFLSMTEETLEAEEKSEPLSVPEDTDGPESSLKDPREYSGEN
-202 EADDPGAEKEAEDAA
+202 EEYTQEKLVLANEDAGAAIEDTAEDPEETEKER
-217 LNQKDSDSAGS
+217 
-228 VQENG
+228 V
-233 GLQEYV
+233 
-239 QTKLEL
+239 
-245 ESKMGV
+245 
-251 DGFAAQAHAANGT
+251 
-264 AEVEKGAE
+264 
-272 TESAAGTGAKPAVRS
+272 
-287 AEQEDTVN
+287 
-295 SQKETQRRL
+295 RRL
-304 RPEKLEKKFREL
+304 NPEKLEKKFREL
-316 QATPEFQILL
+316 QATEEFQALL
-326 ECAEKQG
+326 ESAEKQG
-333 SLLRQFRHKISLA
+333 HSLRQFRHKISLA
-346 FQNTRDGELNLL
+346 FQNTIDGELNLL
-358 FTGDVQPQYMKMIV
+358 FTGDVQPQYMKMIA
-372 EDYDGKIPLHE
+372 ENYDGKIQLHE

-402 SRFSPENMLIPN
+402 SGFSPENMMIPN

>member
-53 ISRKNLLLTHFH
+53 IRKKNLLLTHFH

-88 YLPDVFSDPEMKYTL
+88 YLPDVFSGPEMKYTL
-103 TLLLLA
+103 ALLLLA

-149 KYTALWPDVREVSR
+149 KYTALWPDVSEVSR
-163 ETEDVFNSLIE
+163 ETEEVFNSLIE
-174 DNEKAMTELVNIA
+174 NHENAMTELVNIA
-187 EEVRQ
+187 EEVRE
-192 LFMSMTEEEN
+192 LFLSMTEETLEAEEKSEPLSVPEDTDGPESSLKDPREYSGEN
-202 EADDPGAEKEAEDAA
+202 EEYTQEKLVLANEDAGAAIEDTAEDPEETEKER
-217 LNQKDSDSAGS
+217 
-228 VQENG
+228 V
-233 GLQEYV
+233 
-239 QTKLEL
+239 
-245 ESKMGV
+245 
-251 DGFAAQAHAANGT
+251 
-264 AEVEKGAE
+264 
-272 TESAAGTGAKPAVRS
+272 
-287 AEQEDTVN
+287 
-295 SQKETQRRL
+295 RRL
-304 RPEKLEKKFREL
+304 NPEKLEKKFREL
-316 QATPEFQILL
+316 QATEEFQALL
-326 ECAEKQG
+326 ESAEKQG
-333 SLLRQFRHKISLA
+333 HSLRQFRHKISLA
-346 FQNTRDGELNLL
+346 FHNTIDGELNLL
-358 FTGDVQPQYMKMIV
+358 FTGDVQPQYLKMIA
-372 EDYDGKIPLHE
+372 ENYDGKIQLHE

-402 SRFSPENMLIPN
+402 SGFSPENMMIPN

>member
-33 KIEGRPRREVFDVI
+33 NIEGRPRREVFDVI

-53 ISRKNLLLTHFH
+53 IRKKNLLLTHFH

-88 YLPDVFSDPEMKYTL
+88 YLPDVFSGPEMKYTL
-103 TLLLLA
+103 ALLLLA

-149 KYTALWPDVREVSR
+149 KYTALWPDVSEVSR
-163 ETEDVFNSLIE
+163 ETEEVFNSLIE
-174 DNEKAMTELVNIA
+174 NHENAMTELVNIA
-187 EEVRQ
+187 EEVRE
-192 LFMSMTEEEN
+192 LFLSMTEETLEAEEKSEPLSVPEDTDGPESSLKDPREYSGEN
-202 EADDPGAEKEAEDAA
+202 EEYTQEKLVLANEDAGAAIEDTAEDPEETEKER
-217 LNQKDSDSAGS
+217 
-228 VQENG
+228 V
-233 GLQEYV
+233 
-239 QTKLEL
+239 
-245 ESKMGV
+245 
-251 DGFAAQAHAANGT
+251 
-264 AEVEKGAE
+264 
-272 TESAAGTGAKPAVRS
+272 
-287 AEQEDTVN
+287 
-295 SQKETQRRL
+295 RRL
-304 RPEKLEKKFREL
+304 NPEKLEKKFREL
-316 QATPEFQILL
+316 QATEEFQALL
-326 ECAEKQG
+326 ESAEKQG
-333 SLLRQFRHKISLA
+333 HSLRQFRHKISLA
-346 FQNTRDGELNLL
+346 FQNTIDGELNLL
-358 FTGDVQPQYMKMIV
+358 FTGDVQPQYMKMIA
-372 EDYDGKIPLHE
+372 ENYDGKIQLHE

-402 SRFSPENMLIPN
+402 SGFSPENMMIPN